1 MRSGRASQADP
12 SNRVLIVEFTPKSDT
27 VSFVRASSG
36 FGSARCDVGFNS
48 GTSGTVSRRN

>member
-12 SNRVLIVEFTPKSDT
+12 SNRLLIVEFTPKSDT